1 MILSIIMALMVAFL
15 WSIGEVNYSELSKST
30 DNHNVYFYQYLARSI
45 IYLFVVIILKPISFT
60 RFSYSHFMVF
70 LPIILCDLFASYV
83 VNIAVSNGKLS
94 VVSPIMAAYPI
105 LDIILGI
112 SILKEQ
118 VSLLELILV
127 TSISISILV
136 LTTTQTKSSRAPHP
150 IKGIIF
156 SIIYMIL
163 IALSTFL
170 EKTAYMDNF
179 EVFELYYYKG
189 IIYFF
194 TSLFFMSIVNQN
206 KKKIRINKDIIK
218 GTAIVPLGNVV
229 YSFALN
235 IGTIS
240 IISPISSMYS
250 VITNYIS
257 RKILKEK
264 TTLIENLCISI
275 ILFSTIALITISA
288 KHIK

>member
-1 MILSIIMALMVAFL
+1 MILSIILSLIVAIL
-15 WSIGEVNYSELSKST
+15 WSTGEVHYSELSKKT

-45 IYLFVVIILKPISFT
+45 IYLFVVVILKPTSFT
-60 RFSYSHFMVF
+60 TFSFNHLLIF

-105 LDIILGI
+105 LDILLGLI
-112 SILKEQ
+112 ILKEKITLIE
-118 VSLLELILV
+118 LLLV
-127 TSISISILV
+127 IAISISILV
-136 LTTTQTKSSRAPHP
+136 LTATQTKSSKAKNP

-163 IALSTFL
+163 IALSTFF
-170 EKTAYMDNF
+170 EKTAYIGNH

-194 TSLFFMSIVNQN
+194 TSLYFMSIVNKR
-206 KKKIRINKDIIK
+206 KKKIRINKEIVA

-235 IGTIS
+235 LGSIS
-240 IISPISSMYS
+240 VISPISSMYS

-257 RKILKEK
+257 RKILKEH
-264 TTLIENLCISI
+264 TSFIENLCISI
-275 ILFSTIALITISA
+275 ILFATIALITISA
-288 KHIK
+288 VSIK